1 MAPIAARR
9 SAQRYRY
16 GVSAMSEDRR
26 TAEEIIP
33 VIEEQVVIGRE
44 RASTGT
50 VRVRTVIHEDE
61 HAIDE
66 PVTITDVE
74 VKRVPVDLWT
84 DEPIADR
91 LEGDTR
97 IISVHRE
104 EIIVQRRLHVIE
116 EVHVTLR
123 GEKNVTAKSCAR
135 NKARLLS

>member
-1 MAPIAARR
+1 
-9 SAQRYRY
+9 
-16 GVSAMSEDRR
+16 MSEDRR

-33 VIEEQVVIGRE
+33 VIQEDVVIGME
-44 RASTGT
+44 RATTGT

-66 PVTITDVE
+66 PITMTDVE

-84 DEPIADR
+84 DEPVPDR
-91 LEGDTR
+91 VEGDTR

-104 EIIVQRRLHVIE
+104 EIIVQRRLHVVE

-123 GEKNVTAKSCAR
+123 RREERHREIVRTRQTQVVVDRDGSISGE
-135 NKARLLS
+135 

>member
-1 MAPIAARR
+1 
-9 SAQRYRY
+9 
-16 GVSAMSEDRR
+16 MSEDRR

-33 VIEEQVVIGRE
+33 VIQEDVVIGTE
-44 RASTGT
+44 RATTGT
-50 VRVRTVIHEDE
+50 VRVRTVIHQDE

-66 PVTITDVE
+66 PVTMTDVE

-91 LEGDTR
+91 VEGDTR

-104 EIIVQRRLHVIE
+104 EVIVQRRLHVVE

-123 GEKNVTAKSCAR
+123 KREERHREIVRTRQTKVVVDRDGSISGE
-135 NKARLLS
+135 

>member
-1 MAPIAARR
+1 
-9 SAQRYRY
+9 
-16 GVSAMSEDRR
+16 MSEDRR

-33 VIEEQVVIGRE
+33 VIQEDVVIGTE
-44 RASTGT
+44 RATTGT
-50 VRVRTVIHEDE
+50 VRVRTVIHQDE

-66 PVTITDVE
+66 PVTMTDVE

-91 LEGDTR
+91 VEGDTR

-104 EIIVQRRLHVIE
+104 EVIVQRRLHVVE

-123 GEKNVTAKSCAR
+123 RREERHREIVRTRQTQVVVDRDGSISGE
-135 NKARLLS
+135 

>member
-1 MAPIAARR
+1 
-9 SAQRYRY
+9 
-16 GVSAMSEDRR
+16 MSEDRR

-33 VIEEQVVIGRE
+33 VVQEDVVIGRE
-44 RASTGT
+44 RATTGI
-50 VRVRTVIHEDE
+50 VRVHTVIHQDE

-66 PVTITDVE
+66 PVRITDVE

-91 LEGDTR
+91 VEGDTR

-104 EIIVQRRLHVIE
+104 EIVVQRRLHVVE

-123 GEKNVTAKSCAR
+123 RREERHREIVRAQQTQVIVERDGAPVEKSQKLAAAR
-135 NKARLLS
+135 S

>member
-1 MAPIAARR
+1 M
-9 SAQRYRY
+9 
-16 GVSAMSEDRR
+16 MSEDRR

-33 VIEEQVVIGRE
+33 VIQEHIVIDTE
-44 RASTGT
+44 RATTRT
-50 VRVRTVIHEDE
+50 VRVRTVTHEDE

-91 LEGDTR
+91 VEGDTR

-104 EIIVQRRLHVIE
+104 EIIVQRRLHVVE

-123 GEKNVTAKSCAR
+123 KREERHREIVRTRQTQVVVDRDGSTSGD
-135 NKARLLS
+135 

>member
-1 MAPIAARR
+1 
-9 SAQRYRY
+9 
-16 GVSAMSEDRR
+16 MSEERR

-33 VIEEQVVIGRE
+33 VIQEDVVIGTE
-44 RASTGT
+44 RATTGT
-50 VRVRTVIHEDE
+50 VRVRTVIDEDE

-91 LEGDTR
+91 IEGDTR

-104 EIIVQRRLHVIE
+104 EVIVQRRLHVVE

-123 GEKNVTAKSCAR
+123 RREERHREIVRTRQTQVVVDRDGSISGE
-135 NKARLLS
+135 

>member
-1 MAPIAARR
+1 
-9 SAQRYRY
+9 
-16 GVSAMSEDRR
+16 MSEDRR

-33 VIEEQVVIGRE
+33 VIQEDVVIGTE
-44 RASTGT
+44 RATTGT

-91 LEGDTR
+91 VEGDTR

-104 EIIVQRRLHVIE
+104 EVIVQRRLHVVE

-123 GEKNVTAKSCAR
+123 RREERHREIVRTRQTQVVVDRDGSISGE
-135 NKARLLS
+135 